1 MKNNSFSLAHPSSSL
16 SALRGSLMKHS
27 TLVLALLLSMS
38 SVAAPPAGGS
48 WKDVKVTDI
57 TAHPDGG
64 PGGKGYVVV
73 TFSSN
78 GTGTPS
84 CASGYP
90 RNVAIDLSTAG
101 GGFAAAVAQ
110 SSFLSDSAVTVT
122 GTGACG
128 VPTVETLASIR
139 EVARSPFQQ

>member
-1 MKNNSFSLAHPSSSL
+1 
-16 SALRGSLMKHS
+16 MKHS
-27 TLVLALLLSMS
+27 TLVLGLLLSMS

-48 WKDVKVTDI
+48 WKDVKISDI
-57 TAHPDGG
+57 TAYTDGG
-64 PGGKGYVVV
+64 PAGKGYVVI

-78 GTGTPS
+78 GAGTPS

-110 SSFLSDSAVTVT
+110 SSFLSGSAVTVT
-122 GTGACG
+122 GTAACS
-128 VPTVETLASIR
+128 VIPTAETLASVR

>member
-1 MKNNSFSLAHPSSSL
+1 MGGHPVKRL
-16 SALRGSLMKHS
+16 KLL
-27 TLVLALLLSMS
+27 LALLLVVS
-38 SVAAPPAGGS
+38 SAAAYAGGS
-48 WKDVKVTDI
+48 TWTGANVINI
-57 TAHPDGG
+57 TTYPSGG
-64 PGGKGYVVV
+64 PAGKGYVVI

-78 GTGTPS
+78 GAGTPS

-110 SSFLSDSAVTVT
+110 SSFLSGSAVTVT
-122 GTGACG
+122 GTAACS
-128 VPTVETLASIR
+128 VIPTAETLASIR